1 MNNQQNP
8 NQQYYQNPNPNPNQQ
23 QGYAP
28 NGGYQQ
34 PYAPKYNPN
43 DRTAEFDSKDIS
55 DNKVWALLPH
65 IAGIL
70 GILVAKICAPTSG
83 FVDFHARQS
92 MKFFVANWALGLVIA
107 VLCWTI
113 IVPIVGVIAMGVLGV
128 VQIITLVQACMGKA
142 VEPVIIR
149 SLPFLK

>member
-1 MNNQQNP
+1 MDNQQNQNQQ
-8 NQQYYQNPNPNPNQQ
+8 NQQYYQNPNPN

-28 NGGYQQ
+28 NGYQQQ
-34 PYAPKYNPN
+34 PYAPKYNPH
-43 DRTAEFDSKDIS
+43 DRTAEFDAKDIS
-55 DNKVWALLPH
+55 DNKVWALLPY
-65 IAGIL
+65 IASIL
-70 GILVAKICAPTSG
+70 GILVAKICAPNSA
-83 FVDFHARQS
+83 FVDFHARQA
-92 MKFFVANWALGLVIA
+92 MKFFVTSWALGLVIA
-107 VLCWTI
+107 ILCWTI